1 MLWVSPDPPLRTPDL
16 VLRAF
21 RVEDAPSI
29 VAACKDP
36 DISRF
41 TFMKEG
47 LTEDE
52 ATEWIERGNESWSA
66 GHLRFAIVDR
76 VDDRLLGQI
85 GAAVNEQHRSAEAF
99 YWVAPGARRRGV
111 ASSAL
116 ALIADWVF
124 ANGVERLWLLV
135 HPENDASSRVAKRC
149 GFVREGVLRAFEPF
163 KGGRPDLVSWS
174 LLPGDPR
181 PIRSG
186 DG

>member
-1 MLWVSPDPPLRTPDL
+1 M
-16 VLRAF
+16 
-21 RVEDAPSI
+21 
-29 VAACKDP
+29 KD
-36 DISRF
+36 
-41 TFMKEG
+41 G

-99 YWVAPGARRRGV
+99 YWVAPGARQHGV

-116 ALIADWVF
+116 GLIADWVF
-124 ANGVERLWLLV
+124 AHGVERLSLLV
-135 HPENDASSRVAKRC
+135 HPENEASSKVAKHC

-174 LLPGDPR
+174 LIPGDPR
-181 PIRSG
+181 PWRS
-186 DG
+186 D

>member
-1 MLWVSPDPPLRTPDL
+1 MLWVSPDPPLQTPDL
-16 VLRAF
+16 GLRAF

-29 VAACKDP
+29 VAACNDP
-36 DISRF
+36 DIPRF
-41 TFMKEG
+41 TFMKDG
-47 LTEDE
+47 LTQDE
-52 ATEWIERGNESWSA
+52 ATEWIERGNDSWSA

-99 YWVAPGARRRGV
+99 YWVALGARQRGV

-135 HPENDASSRVAKRC
+135 HPENDASSSVAKRC
-149 GFVREGVLRAFEPF
+149 GFAREGVLRAFEPF

-181 PIRSG
+181 PWRSG
-186 DG
+186 GG